1 MNTPKILLVDDD
13 PLVLDLLAT
22 YVEAFGFS
30 PTTAED
36 GVIAT
41 AKMDETSYPIVI
53 TDMMMPNMD
62 GMQLLKYI
70 RENHPRTS
78 VIVVTGYDRTFT
90 YTDVIRAGAT
100 DFITKPFSA
109 DELEAKL
116 KRAVREL
123 EMVSQLEILS
133 ISDGLTQIFNR
144 RHFDIKIWE
153 EVHRADRQGH
163 DVFLLLLDV
172 DNFKR
177 YNDQLGHQAG
187 DRLLQSIGAIMKS
200 CIRENVD
207 WAFRFGGDEFSI
219 LLTQITMEQAL
230 MTGRRILQKFA
241 EQNFLESGLS
251 IGMAR
256 FVRHQ
261 NNPWETDI
269 ADLIGRADKTLYTA
283 KNLGKNQICVDEK
296 LLTQ

>member
-1 MNTPKILLVDDD
+1 
-13 PLVLDLLAT
+13 
-22 YVEAFGFS
+22 
-30 PTTAED
+30 
-36 GVIAT
+36 
-41 AKMDETSYPIVI
+41 
-53 TDMMMPNMD
+53 
-62 GMQLLKYI
+62 
-70 RENHPRTS
+70 
-78 VIVVTGYDRTFT
+78 
-90 YTDVIRAGAT
+90 
-100 DFITKPFSA
+100 
-109 DELEAKL
+109 
-116 KRAVREL
+116 
-123 EMVSQLEILS
+123 MVSQLEILS